1 MKDDLLVPIDKA
13 GRLVLPKDVREELAI
28 HPGDLLK
35 ISIHGN
41 ELTLRPNKEISGF
54 VRRGRA
60 LIFSS
65 GQTDLL
71 DNETVSSLL
80 TSQRENARNDTAK
93 RLPRQ
98 RRR

>member
-1 MKDDLLVPIDKA
+1 MKDDVLVPIDKA
-13 GRLVLPKDVREELAI
+13 GRLVLPKDMREELAI

-35 ISIHGN
+35 ISLHGN
-41 ELTLRPNKEISGF
+41 ELTLRPNKEVSGF

-71 DNETVSSLL
+71 DNESVNSLL
-80 TSQRENARNDTAK
+80 TSQRERIGNDAAK
-93 RLPRQ
+93 GLPRQ
-98 RRR
+98 KR